1 MSYLLLSKYPPLC
14 IRTIY
19 GCIISSQ
26 NYKLQ
31 ITNYIKVV
39 GVCLPAAKEQKFII
53 ICNIYIIYN
62 NKIIYIINYYFIH
75 YKTIIFHLFGTIR
88 KV

>member
-53 ICNIYIIYN
+53 SR
-62 NKIIYIINYYFIH
+62 NKKDFSLIEKTGLSNLTTDYLTAMVKKYFM
-75 YKTIIFHLFGTIR
+75 L
-88 KV
+88 